1 MTNESFDDRIREIN
15 KIVEELPPDSREKL
29 RELVQETRE
38 RHDGIRKSRQ
48 AARAAIDDLRIR
60 CKYLIFD
67 AEAGRRESQMDHD
80 QRTDGSRS

>member
-15 KIVEELPPDSREKL
+15 KIVEELPPDSRERL
-29 RELVQETRE
+29 RELIQETRE
-38 RHDGIRKSRQ
+38 RQDGIRKSGQ

-67 AEAGRRESQMDHD
+67 AEACHRESQMDHD
-80 QRTDGSRS
+80 QGTNGPRS